1 MALQMQFLPL
11 DEVGI
16 HDLAVED
23 ADDCMWVINPAEN
36 RLAVIKDVQ
45 AIPGFD
51 LGLQSSVN
59 IVTCNYLIN
68 GEAGSREIDLSNP
81 NDESLLPN
89 SGFCLRQNYPNPF
102 NPVTTIHFNIEDPA
116 AVTSLKVY
124 NLKGQLV
131 RTLIDAQLTAG
142 DHQQSWDGQDD
153 AGNSV
158 SSGVYLYRLQNGNSI
173 TMKKMVLSK

>member
-1 MALQMQFLPL
+1 MTHVYEDETLSFAFDPAKHLMALQMQFLPL

-59 IVTCNYLIN
+59 TVTCNYMIN

-89 SGFCLRQNYPNPF
+89 PGFCLRQNYPNPF
-102 NPVTTIHFNIEDPA
+102 NPVTTIHFSIEDPA
-116 AVTSLKVY
+116 AALEI
-124 NLKGQLV
+124 
-131 RTLIDAQLTAG
+131 RP
-142 DHQQSWDGQDD
+142 
-153 AGNSV
+153 SV
-158 SSGVYLYRLQNGNSI
+158 CRSQI
-173 TMKKMVLSK
+173 TRC